1 MLDKDRKPYASLGN
15 FIAWLQSEM
24 LVNHRRLTNESVYS
38 HFQMSSS
45 TFADV
50 KKGVR

>member
-1 MLDKDRKPYASLGN
+1 MFEEKRKPYASLGN

-24 LVNHRRLTNESVYS
+24 LVDRRRLTNESVYGP
-38 HFQMSSS
+38 FRMSSS
-45 TFADV
+45 TFANV